1 MVRTILQ
8 SDTAFVTTPFVTDTE
23 AEREYP
29 VIVPPVE
36 TVTDAEC
43 GENGFGDTVDC
54 DSPLYNTSVFRHEES
69 WPSKMEGPLLRKI
82 AALRRA
88 LYLAGK
94 ERKEA
99 ENGVKILMQVCA
111 STSSHPC

>member
-1 MVRTILQ
+1 MQNVEKTGLVTLWIVIHNSTIH
-8 SDTAFVTTPFVTDTE
+8 
-23 AEREYP
+23 
-29 VIVPPVE
+29 
-36 TVTDAEC
+36 
-43 GENGFGDTVDC
+43 
-54 DSPLYNTSVFRHEES
+54 VFRHEES